1 MHDVPAS
8 GQFPVD
14 NGHQYMHDGQWTSP
28 FGFQTLNTSASSNQ
42 YYRSVGD
49 KIMKTLPEAQRTQ
62 GIESITLVISPAK

>member
-49 KIMKTLPEAQRTQ
+49 KIMKIYTFCWVFAYY
-62 GIESITLVISPAK
+62 VIS